1 MRLVFI
7 SPATATTALRITSAV
22 KASTPVLSAVGIT
35 LLSFTER
42 HEIPLNDL
50 CYPGPNVHFC
60 LTPSRRAFT
69 GKSAEHST
77 QNKRDYWMANGR
89 KSCRGQNSTRQPI
102 DGSDAAGSAQESRG

>member
-22 KASTPVLSAVGIT
+22 KASMSVLSVVGIIF
-35 LLSFTER
+35 LSFTER

-69 GKSAEHST
+69 DKSAEHSP
-77 QNKRDYWMANGR
+77 QNKRDYL
-89 KSCRGQNSTRQPI
+89 
-102 DGSDAAGSAQESRG
+102 DGERPKVMPRAELNPATDRWVRRSR